1 MSFTVYPAIDV
12 RGGRVVRLH
21 QGDYGQETR
30 YDNAPLERALQ
41 YAESGAQ
48 WLHLVDLDA
57 AREGRYGLQ
66 ALVGGIADDGRLRVQ
81 SGGGV
86 RSAED
91 VQALL
96 DAGVSR
102 VVVGSLAMTRPRE
115 AAGWLARFGGE
126 RLTFALDAR
135 QDEDG
140 RWWPATHG
148 WTRRA
153 ETPLDELIALHAAA
167 GLRHLLCTDIS
178 RDGTLA
184 GPNFELYRE
193 IAAAAPQLSVQASG
207 GARSATDVADAVE
220 AGCAG
225 IVLGKALLDGR
236 IELREAL
243 ALGAAPGSPC

>member
-21 QGDYGQETR
+21 QGDYRRETR
-30 YDNAPLERALQ
+30 YDADPLERALQ
-41 YAESGAQ
+41 YAEAGAR

-57 AREGRYGLQ
+57 ARDGRYGLQ
-66 ALVGGIADDGRLRVQ
+66 TLVAGIVRDGRLRVQ

-86 RSAED
+86 RSADD

-102 VVVGSLAMTRPRE
+102 VVVGSLAATRPRE

-126 RLTFALDAR
+126 RLAFALDAR

-148 WTRRA
+148 WTRRSG
-153 ETPLDELIALHAAA
+153 TPLDELIALHATA

-184 GPNFELYRE
+184 GPNFELYRR
-193 IAAAAPQLSVQASG
+193 IAETPRLSVQASG
-207 GARSATDVADAVE
+207 GAHAASDVADAVE

-236 IELREAL
+236 IDLREAL
-243 ALGAAPGSPC
+243 ALGATADTPC

>member
-12 RGGRVVRLH
+12 RDGRVVRLH
-21 QGDYGQETR
+21 QGDFDQETR
-30 YDNAPLERALQ
+30 YEAGPLERALQ
-41 YAESGAQ
+41 YAEAGAQ

-66 ALVGGIADDGRLRVQ
+66 ALLGGIADDGRLRVQ

-86 RSAED
+86 RSADD
-91 VQALL
+91 VQALF
-96 DAGVSR
+96 DTGVSR
-102 VVVGSLAMTRPRE
+102 VVVGSLAATHPQE

-126 RLTFALDAR
+126 RLTFALDVR
-135 QDEDG
+135 RDEDG

-153 ETPLDELIALHAAA
+153 ETPLDELIALHVAA

-178 RDGTLA
+178 RDGTLT
-184 GPNFELYRE
+184 GPNFELYRQ
-193 IAAAAPQLSVQASG
+193 IIAAAPQLSVQASG
-207 GARSATDVADAVE
+207 GARAASDVADAVE

-236 IELREAL
+236 IDLREVL
-243 ALGAAPGSPC
+243 ALGAAADASC

>member
-21 QGDYGQETR
+21 QGDYGRETR
-30 YDNAPLERALQ
+30 YGADPLARALQ
-41 YAESGAQ
+41 YAEAGAH

-66 ALVGGIADDGRLRVQ
+66 TLVAGIVRDGRLRVQ

-86 RSAED
+86 RSADD

-102 VVVGSLAMTRPRE
+102 VVVGSLAATRPQE

-135 QDEDG
+135 QDEHG

-153 ETPLDELIALHAAA
+153 ETPLDELIALHVAA

-184 GPNFELYRE
+184 GPNFELYRR
-193 IAAAAPQLSVQASG
+193 IAADASQLSVQASG
-207 GARSATDVADAVE
+207 GARAASDVAGAIE

-236 IELREAL
+236 IDLREAL
-243 ALGAAPGSPC
+243 ALGATAGAPC